1 MNTKQSKLLQQV
13 INGVLVVI
21 VVGLLGF
28 LSSRYK
34 AEFDWTAGNR
44 NTLTEGSRR
53 LLGALKDPV
62 KFTAFVYADMDK
74 RDYQQ
79 WFDRYKRFK
88 KDIDAQFIDPS
99 RDPQKVK
106 EYNISSPGE
115 VVIEYQG
122 RRESVS
128 HLDERNITGALQR
141 LSDSGEHYIVFLEG
155 HGERSINTA
164 GNTADAPGGGNQND
178 YDQFAQALRDKGLK
192 VQGLNLTKT
201 PRIPDNT
208 SVLVIAGPAHKL
220 LDGEEKIVQDY
231 LQHGGDLLWLA
242 DPEEPVN
249 EGLAK
254 SLGVTWLNGFAV
266 FANYQLLGT
275 GNPAIYLATDYP
287 PNPVT
292 RDLDAVTAFP
302 LVRPLRTEAAG
313 DWQAQP
319 LLQTDDKSWLETGGM
334 QGEISFDEKSGDV
347 RGPLT
352 IGVTLTREIK
362 NAAPAADT
370 AGKPEADK
378 KDSGKDVSKDAGDKT
393 EAAKA
398 DEGIKPR
405 TQRVVLIGD
414 SDFLSDANL
423 DALGNKQLG
432 LNLVQWLAAR
442 DAQLNIDVP
451 KAPDTQLYL
460 PGWAKW
466 LIGFG
471 YVLMLPVLLLGYG
484 VTRWAIRRRA

>member
-1 MNTKQSKLLQQV
+1 MNTKQSKLLQQI
-13 INGVLVVI
+13 INGVLVIV

-28 LSSRYK
+28 LSAKYK
-34 AEFDWTAGNR
+34 ADFDWTAGNR
-44 NTLTEGSRR
+44 NTLTDGSRR
-53 LLGALKDPV
+53 LLGALKEPV

-99 RDPQKVK
+99 REPQKVK
-106 EYNISSPGE
+106 EYNVSSPGE
-115 VVIEYQG
+115 VVVEYQG
-122 RRESVS
+122 RRESIS
-128 HLDERNITGALQR
+128 HLDERSITGALQR

-155 HGERSINTA
+155 HGERSINPA
-164 GNTADAPGGGNQND
+164 GGPGGGNQSD
-178 YDQFAQALRDKGLK
+178 YDQFAQVLRDKGLK
-192 VQGLNLTKT
+192 VQGLSLAKT
-201 PRIPDNT
+201 PKVPDNT
-208 SVLVIAGPAHKL
+208 SVLVIAGAAHKL
-220 LDGEEKIVQDY
+220 IEGEEKIVQDY
-231 LQHGGDLLWLA
+231 LEHGGDLLWLV

-292 RDLDAVTAFP
+292 RDLDTVTAFP
-302 LVRPLRTEAAG
+302 LVRPLKSEAAG
-313 DWQAQP
+313 DWKSQP

-334 QGEISFDEKSGDV
+334 QGDISFDEKSGDV

-362 NAAPAADT
+362 NATAAEKPAAGEPS
-370 AGKPEADK
+370 AEK
-378 KDSGKDVSKDAGDKT
+378 KDAAGADASKPKS
-393 EAAKA
+393 
-398 DEGIKPR
+398 
-405 TQRVVLIGD
+405 QRVVLIGD

-432 LNLVQWLAAR
+432 LNLIQWLAAR

-460 PGWAKW
+460 PGWATW

-471 YVLMLPVLLLGYG
+471 YVLVLPVLLLGYG